1 MKNSSIEALV
11 SSSFTKCNP
20 GHIIKDIDVEWLVEY
35 NNTYKFEVDVISKID
50 NQDTLTRLEV
60 HINNNEI
67 GFEGDYCIDSNDI
80 RAMLNVEYNVSKD
93 NNTQNKIFRSS
104 PGNFTYY
111 VEFVSEK
118 CQDLQERY
126 VKVHIKKILKRKL

>member
-35 NNTYKFEVDVISKID
+35 NNTYKFEVDVISEID

-60 HINNNEI
+60 YINNNEI

-80 RAMLNVEYNVSKD
+80 RAMLNVEYNVSEY
-93 NNTQNKIFRSS
+93 NSRNKIFRSS

-111 VEFVSEK
+111 VECVSEK

-126 VKVHIKKILKRKL
+126 VKVHIKKILKMKL

>member
-11 SSSFTKCNP
+11 SSSFTKCDP

-35 NNTYKFEVDVISKID
+35 NNTYKFEVDVISEID
-50 NQDTLTRLEV
+50 NQNYLTRLEV
-60 HINNNEI
+60 HINNSEI

-111 VEFVSEK
+111 VEFVSDK
-118 CQDLQERY
+118 SQDLQERY